1 MKIKYKFANG
11 EISYVEVSDEVGQAI
26 LDSRRKE
33 ASLDKKEYRHSACS
47 IDAVEFEGE
56 EFADKHTPESLLF
69 NKEEDKRVKEFLA
82 TLTETQRRRLEMRM
96 NGMNL
101 RQICLAEK
109 ADNKTIR
116 ESFEQ
121 IQKKF
126 QTFFKNTPL
135 IYPQKCL
142 YSEGAL

>member
-11 EISYVEVSDEVGQAI
+11 EISYVEVSDEVGTEI
-26 LDSRRKE
+26 LKSRRIEENRDRKE
-33 ASLDKKEYRHSACS
+33 RYHCFSLDL
-47 IDAVEFEGE
+47 IDFEGD
-56 EFADKHTPESLLF
+56 EFAERETPESLLF
-69 NKEEDKRVKEFLA
+69 NKEEDGRVKEFLA
-82 TLTETQRRRLEMRM
+82 SLTDTQRRRLEMRM
-96 NGMNL
+96 KGMNL

-116 ESFEQ
+116 ETFEQ

-135 IYPQKCL
+135 ICPLKSP

>member
-56 EFADKHTPESLLF
+56 EFADEHTPESLLF
-69 NKEEDKRVKEFLA
+69 NKEEAGRVKEFIE
-82 TLTETQRRRLEMRM
+82 TLTERQKRCLELKLEGKSIAEIAKLENVSFMTVKD
-96 NGMNL
+96 
-101 RQICLAEK
+101 CL
-109 ADNKTIR
+109 TC
-116 ESFEQ
+116 

-126 QTFFKNTPL
+126 QTFFKNIP
-135 IYPQKCL
+135 
-142 YSEGAL
+142 

>member
-121 IQKKF
+121 IQKKISNFF
-126 QTFFKNTPL
+126 QK
-135 IYPQKCL
+135 YPPNLPPKM
-142 YSEGAL
+142 SV

>member
-135 IYPQKCL
+135 HYPQKCP

>member
-26 LDSRRKE
+26 LESRRKE
-33 ASLDKKEYRHSACS
+33 SSLDKKEYRHSACS
-47 IDAVEFEGE
+47 IDVIEFEGE
-56 EFADKHTPESLLF
+56 EFAEKDTPESLLF
-69 NKEEDKRVKEFLA
+69 NKEEDARVKEFFA
-82 TLTETQRRRLEMRM
+82 TLTETQRRRLEMRL

-109 ADNKTIR
+109 ADNKTVR
-116 ESFEQ
+116 ETFEQ
-121 IQKKF
+121 IQKKYKSF
-126 QTFFKNTPL
+126 LKNTPL
-135 IYPQKCL
+135 IYPPKCP